1 LRSSSWEDADGKRRS
16 AVEVVARSVEF
27 LSSPQRDGA
36 EADTPF
42 EAAVA

>member
-1 LRSSSWEDADGKRRS
+1 
-16 AVEVVARSVEF
+16 VARSVEF